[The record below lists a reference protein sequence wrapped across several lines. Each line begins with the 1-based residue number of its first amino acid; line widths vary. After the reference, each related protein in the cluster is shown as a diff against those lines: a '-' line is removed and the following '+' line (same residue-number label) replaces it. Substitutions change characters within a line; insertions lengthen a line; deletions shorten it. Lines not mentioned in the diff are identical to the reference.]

1 MAITVPPLIDNRLSR
16 CPLGIPHKN
25 FHTVPKR
32 ARSALWARAPMAAA
46 MRART
51 HHHGLR
57 ARTIRKQHIPTMR
70 VDDLIGHTLG
80 CSRMATDGA
89 HAGPV
94 PQLAVGSWCF
104 HCFGPLINIFHF
116 IRVSI

>member
-94 PQLAVGSWCF
+94 PQLCF